1 MTHQA
6 RLGDRLS
13 KFRRRPLSCS
23 SPAF

>member
-6 RLGDRLS
+6 TLGDRLS
-13 KFRRRPLSCS
+13 KFRRRRLSCS